1 MTEDKKMIIPM
12 PIPIPIFMRKETK
25 EEIEL
30 RGRLNFE
37 KEERNRIR
45 KLNEEIRYFKSK
57 FNGDFRYNPYA
68 NQLKVLFPYKNI
80 EDLSILELCQLGFNS
95 DMLTRFDFTQGA
107 TPSLNPDIKQNGD

>member
-1 MTEDKKMIIPM
+1 MII
-12 PIPIPIFMRKETK
+12 PIPIPIFTRKETK

-45 KLNEEIRYFKSK
+45 KLNEEIQDFKSK

-68 NQLKVLFPYKNI
+68 YRLKVQFPDKNI
-80 EDLSILELCQLGFNS
+80 GELSILELCQLGFNS
-95 DMLTRFDFTQGA
+95 DILTRFDFTQA
-107 TPSLNPDIKQNGD
+107 NPKKDLSFNKGYEVNQK